1 MRAIS
6 DAGCYIRSQPYLF
19 CSTPL
24 DVTGGGR
31 FDSLRRAGHRISNA
45 VVRTL
50 SDLTTCVVY
59 AKITSEKKS
68 GLVNNFFPQYFIKKV
83 SCKHVQNYHF
93 IAF

>member
-59 AKITSEKKS
+59 AKITSEKKVDS
-68 GLVNNFFPQYFIKKV
+68 LIIFSPNILLKR
-83 SCKHVQNYHF
+83 
-93 IAF
+93 